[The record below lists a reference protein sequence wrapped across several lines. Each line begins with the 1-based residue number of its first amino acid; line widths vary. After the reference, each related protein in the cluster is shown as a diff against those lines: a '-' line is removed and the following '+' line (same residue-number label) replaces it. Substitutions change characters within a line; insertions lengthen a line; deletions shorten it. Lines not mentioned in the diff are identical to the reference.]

1 MRVGDFLAA
10 TDIYSS
16 QVKKPRDLVI
26 IFKSNGIIYHFN
38 AVSIYRYTHTHTY
51 TDALSTQT
59 FITQTLI
66 KWAAIKLDLL
76 QGN

>member
-38 AVSIYRYTHTHTY
+38 AVSIYRYTYTHLY
-51 TDALSTQT
+51 RC
-59 FITQTLI
+59 TLHADI
-66 KWAAIKLDLL
+66 HHADIN
-76 QGN
+76 QMGCN